1 LVTLTLAAEFV
12 EEAWPLRVSVRFF
25 ASLRE
30 LVGKKME
37 QIEFPDSE
45 KVTVGKVLKRLSELY
60 GRDFVEYVFHR
71 ETGEMESYL
80 LLLVNGR
87 SITRLEG
94 LKTRLL
100 DGDVLAML
108 PPVGGG

>member
-1 LVTLTLAAEFV
+1 
-12 EEAWPLRVSVRFF
+12 VRFF

-30 LVGKKME
+30 LVGKKVE

-45 KVTVGKVLKRLSELY
+45 EVTVGKVLERLSEIH
-60 GRDFVEYVFHR
+60 GRDFSEYVFDG
-71 ETGEMESYL
+71 ETGEIRSYL

-87 SITRLEG
+87 SITVLEG
-94 LKTRLL
+94 LETRFL
-100 DGDVLAML
+100 DGDVLAIL